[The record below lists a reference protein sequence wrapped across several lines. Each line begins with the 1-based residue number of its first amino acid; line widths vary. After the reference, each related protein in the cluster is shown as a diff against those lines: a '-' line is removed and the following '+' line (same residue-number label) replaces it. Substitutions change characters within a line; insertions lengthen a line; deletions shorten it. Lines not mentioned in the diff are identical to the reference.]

1 MTLDAFYLTHSRITR
16 SLKKFISEQEK
27 ALDLE
32 VFESFL
38 GSLNEILK
46 SAKLELR
53 SVPAGPLRARKLH
66 QMVNEEIDREK
77 EIESSCRKGCS
88 ACCYI
93 EVEITSYELEILES
107 LVRNGHPIDHQR
119 LALQAVRE
127 VADPLWKKGSHLAQ
141 NKCFFLNPVGDCS
154 IYEDR
159 PVMCRRHSVT
169 SPATLCATLD
179 APIVIRYFPKVDVII
194 SADNEDP
201 TLQIGPLAK
210 MLSQRLS

>member
-107 LVRNGHPIDHQR
+107 LVRNGHPIDRQR

-141 NKCFFLNPVGDCS
+141 NKCVFLNPVGDCS

-169 SPATLCATLD
+169 SPAALCATLD